1 MKEALRNLRKVCL
14 YISNASLKVTSSAEC
29 QMNSPYNQPNIL
41 SPKWMFWLSFLL
53 KLDFSFYLLVG
64 FPLVYRPFDL
74 VTSSL
79 LSTYLNINWF
89 FLAGYLKFGF
99 YREED
104 GIVYREWAPAAQ

>member
-1 MKEALRNLRKVCL
+1 
-14 YISNASLKVTSSAEC
+14 
-29 QMNSPYNQPNIL
+29 MNSPYNQLNIL

-53 KLDFSFYLLVG
+53 KLDFSRLSISWISSRLSIFG
-64 FPLVYRPFDL
+64 FPFDL
-74 VTSSL
+74 VCSSL